1 MELYSSQVL
10 GSAVAP
16 ILSIAFLDAYSVLM
30 RKTCSGR
37 AIQLPFGLWIFA
49 RSAETSFS
57 YPASATRLSRLTVG
71 ASADHALISGP
82 FNWDT
87 AGGRPAMRS
96 ARSLFN
102 RSVNGPETGLCSHL
116 APALVT
122 SSPKAFIAAPSFPA
136 DHCEMALTRGS
147 AQAELVATAI
157 RTAAKPAFEII
168 LVLPKRQP
176 AIMPEHWQG

>member
-1 MELYSSQVL
+1 MALYSSQVL

-30 RKTCSGR
+30 RKTCSGN

-57 YPASATRLSRLTVG
+57 KPASATRLSKLTVG

-82 FNWDT
+82 FNCET

-96 ARSLFN
+96 ARSLFSK
-102 RSVNGPETGLCSHL
+102 SVNGPETGLCSHL

-122 SSPKAFIAAPSFPA
+122 SSPNAFIAAPSLPA
-136 DHCEMALTRGS
+136 DHWEMALTRGS
-147 AQAELVATAI
+147 ADDAVAI
-157 RTAAKPAFEII
+157 REKMAAAKPVFETIVI
-168 LVLPKRQP
+168 LPRKLLRCP
-176 AIMPEHWQG
+176 AV